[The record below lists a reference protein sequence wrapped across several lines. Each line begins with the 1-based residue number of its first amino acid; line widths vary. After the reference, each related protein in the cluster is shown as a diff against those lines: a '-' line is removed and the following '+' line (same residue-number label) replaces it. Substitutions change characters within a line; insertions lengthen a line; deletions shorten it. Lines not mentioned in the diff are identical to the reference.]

1 MKIAIDALP
10 LMMPKTGIGFYTHHL
25 LSEFIQIAPE
35 NDYYLCDILWGQTF
49 YNLIKIE
56 NLPRMADTLQ
66 HISSFPFPFSIM
78 SRIVLPLYAKTAKGV
93 RKIEEIDLFFG
104 PNFRAI
110 FRKDL
115 KTVITIH
122 DMAHEYYPENVN
134 EKLLRY
140 LKQELP
146 RTARL
151 ATLIIADSQNTKMDI
166 LKFLNVPENKVKVIY
181 IGIEKAFRPIDN
193 PTILEATRKKY
204 QLPGKFIL
212 YVGAIQ
218 PRKNIAGLITA
229 YHLLCQ
235 DPNFKYHLVVAGG
248 VGWKKENINHLVR
261 ELGLKDRIRFPGY
274 ISPSD
279 LPILYSLAEVFV
291 FPSFYEGFGLPVL
304 EAMACGTPVVT
315 SNLSSLPEVGS
326 DAVIY
331 INPRS
336 VDELANG
343 IRRILSD
350 KELRSRCITKGL
362 ERAKVFSWGKCAME
376 TLKVLNE
383 ANQT

>member
-1 MKIAIDALP
+1 
-10 LMMPKTGIGFYTHHL
+10 
-25 LSEFIQIAPE
+25 
-35 NDYYLCDILWGQTF
+35 
-49 YNLIKIE
+49 
-56 NLPRMADTLQ
+56 
-66 HISSFPFPFSIM
+66 
-78 SRIVLPLYAKTAKGV
+78 
-93 RKIEEIDLFFG
+93 
-104 PNFRAI
+104 
-110 FRKDL
+110 
-115 KTVITIH
+115 
-122 DMAHEYYPENVN
+122 MAHEYYPENVN

-204 QLPGKFIL
+204 QLPEKFIL

-331 INPRS
+331 
-336 VDELANG
+336 
-343 IRRILSD
+343 
-350 KELRSRCITKGL
+350 
-362 ERAKVFSWGKCAME
+362 
-376 TLKVLNE
+376 
-383 ANQT
+383 